1 MLIGYKARGREEGKK
16 LTWRDGVEVLRMLA
30 RLRLRSGDWP
40 VADIRSTPTRPQIMP
55 PERR

>member
-1 MLIGYKARGREEGKK
+1 MLVGDRARGREEGKK
-16 LTWRDGVEVLRMLA
+16 LTWRDGVEVLWMLT